1 MGCQGENYPTERTRC
16 RELLGNKG
24 NRTEVC
30 PMPGAVPR
38 RMTHACDIHAVL
50 DPTPVVS

>member
-50 DPTPVVS
+50 DPS